1 LKRLKHRWITI
12 LKNLDYKGVILL
24 EKHIKQ
30 RIYSIRKK
38 ESTDGYKYS
47 KLGVIPID
55 WTIKEIKDI
64 ATINPQKTLLQNEKM
79 VSFLGM
85 AGVSENAKVIE
96 LETKP
101 YGEVS
106 KGFTSFIDNDIL
118 VAKITPCFENG
129 KGALVKN
136 LINGVGF
143 GSTEFHVIR
152 CEKPEDIK
160 FVFYHTTSH
169 RFRKTGEKNMTGTAG
184 QKRVPA
190 DFIENYLIQYPSN
203 ADERAKIAEVLS
215 TWDKAIE
222 LKEKLIEEKKKQKTG
237 LMQKLLTG
245 KVRLPGFKGEWK
257 EVKLGKV
264 LKDKTEKTTENDQY
278 QILSCTKDGIV
289 SQSDHFNKQIAST
302 NNIGYKILKKG
313 EVVLS
318 PMNLWLGGIDISTF
332 DVGIV
337 SPAYKVYEVDYSII
351 GENYL
356 RNLLRSDYMIAKYD
370 SISQKG
376 ASVVRR
382 NLSIKEFESLTIKLP
397 TDFNE
402 MNAID
407 KLIGIASKEIA
418 LLEAELK
425 NLKLQKKGL
434 MQLLLTGIIRVNT
447 QENEKR

>member
-1 LKRLKHRWITI
+1 MNLTI
-12 LKNLDYKGVILL
+12 KERIDI
-24 EKHIKQ
+24 IKTG
-30 RIYSIRKK
+30 SIP
-38 ESTDGYKYS
+38 DGYKRC
-47 KLGVIPID
+47 KTGTIPKDWDEKRIVEICNVNKQSLNGSTPKDYLFNYYDLSSID
-55 WTIKEIKDI
+55 NGKIMHPPNQIRFEEAPSRARRIFKK
-64 ATINPQKTLLQNEKM
+64 
-79 VSFLGM
+79 
-85 AGVSENAKVIE
+85 
-96 LETKP
+96 
-101 YGEVS
+101 
-106 KGFTSFIDNDIL
+106 NDIL
-118 VAKITPCFENG
+118 MSTVRPYLKGFAYIDFDCRDCIASTGFAILESKNDKDAMLIYHNLFSYAIDKQINSLLVGSNYPAIKSSDVENLKIPYAHN
-129 KGALVKN
+129 A
-136 LINGVGF
+136 
-143 GSTEFHVIR
+143 
-152 CEKPEDIK
+152 CEREIIGNIL
-160 FVFYHTTSH
+160 TTC
-169 RFRKTGEKNMTGTAG
+169 
-184 QKRVPA
+184 
-190 DFIENYLIQYPSN
+190 
-203 ADERAKIAEVLS
+203 
-215 TWDKAIE
+215 DKAIE
-222 LKEKLIEEKKKQKTG
+222 LKEKLIEEKNKQKTG

>member
-1 LKRLKHRWITI
+1 
-12 LKNLDYKGVILL
+12 
-24 EKHIKQ
+24 
-30 RIYSIRKK
+30 
-38 ESTDGYKYS
+38 
-47 KLGVIPID
+47 
-55 WTIKEIKDI
+55 
-64 ATINPQKTLLQNEKM
+64 M
-79 VSFLGM
+79 
-85 AGVSENAKVIE
+85 
-96 LETKP
+96 
-101 YGEVS
+101 
-106 KGFTSFIDNDIL
+106 
-118 VAKITPCFENG
+118 
-129 KGALVKN
+129 
-136 LINGVGF
+136 
-143 GSTEFHVIR
+143 
-152 CEKPEDIK
+152 
-160 FVFYHTTSH
+160 
-169 RFRKTGEKNMTGTAG
+169 
-184 QKRVPA
+184 
-190 DFIENYLIQYPSN
+190 
-203 ADERAKIAEVLS
+203 
-215 TWDKAIE
+215 
-222 LKEKLIEEKKKQKTG
+222 
-237 LMQKLLTG
+237 
-245 KVRLPGFKGEWK
+245 
-257 EVKLGKV
+257 
-264 LKDKTEKTTENDQY
+264 
-278 QILSCTKDGIV
+278 

>member
-1 LKRLKHRWITI
+1 MNNTEKQALVEWNSLSLGKLTLSSDYGTSKKTNDNTGIPVLRMGNMKDGKIVLDNLVFLELENSEFQRLKLYPGDI
-12 LKNLDYKGVILL
+12 LINRTNSADLVGKVSIFDLDGDYVCASYIVRFKINQEIINPYYLNYYMNMSDSQNR
-24 EKHIKQ
+24 IK
-30 RIYSIRKK
+30 
-38 ESTDGYKYS
+38 T
-47 KLGVIPID
+47 
-55 WTIKEIKDI
+55 I
-64 ATINPQKTLLQNEKM
+64 ATQAIQQANINPTTLK
-79 VSFLGM
+79 
-85 AGVSENAKVIE
+85 K
-96 LETKP
+96 
-101 YGEVS
+101 
-106 KGFTSFIDNDIL
+106 SFIVKFPKSKHEQD
-118 VAKITPCFENG
+118 KI
-129 KGALVKN
+129 VK
-136 LINGVGF
+136 I
-143 GSTEFHVIR
+143 I
-152 CEKPEDIK
+152 
-160 FVFYHTTSH
+160 
-169 RFRKTGEKNMTGTAG
+169 
-184 QKRVPA
+184 
-190 DFIENYLIQYPSN
+190 
-203 ADERAKIAEVLS
+203 S

-222 LKEKLIEEKKKQKTG
+222 LKEKLIDEKKKQKAG

-245 KVRLPGFKGEWK
+245 KVRLPGFQGEWK
-257 EVKLGKV
+257 EVKLGKI

-278 QILSCTKDGIV
+278 QILSCTKDGVV

-302 NNIGYKILKKG
+302 NNIGYKILRKG

-382 NLSIKEFESLTIKLP
+382 NLSIKDFESLSIKLP

-407 KLIGIASKEIA
+407 KLIGIAFKEIV

-425 NLKLQKKGL
+425 NMKLQKKGL
-434 MQLLLTGIIRVNT
+434 MQLLLTGIVRVNT
-447 QENEKR
+447 QES

>member
-1 LKRLKHRWITI
+1 MNNTEKQALVDWNSLSLGELTLSSDYGTSKKTNDHTGIPVLRMGNMKDGRIVLDNLVFLELDNSEFQRLKLYPGDI
-12 LKNLDYKGVILL
+12 LINRTNSADLVGKVSIFDLDGDYVCASYIVRFKINQEIINPYYLNYYMNMSDSQNR
-24 EKHIKQ
+24 IK
-30 RIYSIRKK
+30 
-38 ESTDGYKYS
+38 T
-47 KLGVIPID
+47 
-55 WTIKEIKDI
+55 I
-64 ATINPQKTLLQNEKM
+64 ATQAIQQANINPTTLK
-79 VSFLGM
+79 
-85 AGVSENAKVIE
+85 K
-96 LETKP
+96 
-101 YGEVS
+101 
-106 KGFTSFIDNDIL
+106 SFIVKFPKSKHEQD
-118 VAKITPCFENG
+118 KIVT
-129 KGALVKN
+129 
-136 LINGVGF
+136 I
-143 GSTEFHVIR
+143 I
-152 CEKPEDIK
+152 
-160 FVFYHTTSH
+160 
-169 RFRKTGEKNMTGTAG
+169 
-184 QKRVPA
+184 
-190 DFIENYLIQYPSN
+190 
-203 ADERAKIAEVLS
+203 S

-222 LKEKLIEEKKKQKTG
+222 LKEKLIEEKNKQKTG

-425 NLKLQKKGL
+425 NLKLQRKGL

>member
-1 LKRLKHRWITI
+1 MKIDIKHKI
-12 LKNLDYKGVILL
+12 NC
-24 EKHIKQ
+24 
-30 RIYSIRKK
+30 IRKGEIPEGYFKIGNNIIPDDWEMKKVKDVVISIVGGGTPSRSKSEYYGGNIPWATVKDLSEDNYK
-38 ESTDGYKYS
+38 ESTIEYITLEGLENSSS
-47 KLGVIPID
+47 KLIE
-55 WTIKEIKDI
+55 KENFIISTRMGLGRGFINKVPMAINQDLKGIYVNKELVDIRFFMYWFKSLKD
-64 ATINPQKTLLQNEKM
+64 
-79 VSFLGM
+79 
-85 AGVSENAKVIE
+85 
-96 LETKP
+96 
-101 YGEVS
+101 Y
-106 KGFTSFIDNDIL
+106 IDNL
-118 VAKITPCFENG
+118 GN
-129 KGALVKN
+129 
-136 LINGVGF
+136 
-143 GSTEFHVIR
+143 GSTVKGINLQTLRSLDFR
-152 CEKPEDIK
+152 L
-160 FVFYHTTSH
+160 TS
-169 RFRKTGEKNMTGTAG
+169 
-184 QKRVPA
+184 
-190 DFIENYLIQYPSN
+190 IEEQQNIS
-203 ADERAKIAEVLS
+203 EILS

-222 LKEKLIEEKKKQKTG
+222 LKEKLIEEKNKQKTG